1 MSKFPLITLAVI
13 FLLFLSLTRLSLRV
27 LYRRRGKNDKF
38 SLEFSVWRGLL
49 SYKLEFPVVEVEKTK
64 LGKVPRPM
72 LWRIPRP
79 AFKINA
85 KVEGKSGRTIAE
97 EKKKICFLGPAGFM
111 KTLTSTIRLAKKYGP
126 VVFYLLRRIHL
137 RRFSWQ
143 TEIGLGDPSHTGF
156 LTGMAWAVKGFLL
169 TVLYRFFSPG
179 GVRPFF
185 KVVPNFKNSCFN
197 TVLDCIL
204 EVRIGYIILTGFRVL
219 FAKLKKR

>member
-27 LYRRRGKNDKF
+27 LYRRRGKNDEF

-49 SYKLEFPVVEVEKTK
+49 SYKLEIPVVEMEKTK
-64 LGKVPRPM
+64 PGKVPKPL

-79 AFKINA
+79 AFKVNVE
-85 KVEGKSGRTIAE
+85 VEGKSGHTITE
-97 EKKKICFLGPAGFM
+97 EKKKICFPGPVGFM
-111 KTLTSTIRLAKKYGP
+111 KTLTNTIRLAKRYGP
-126 VVFYLLRRIHL
+126 VVYYLLRRIHL
-137 RRFSWQ
+137 RRLHWR
-143 TEIGLGDPSHTGF
+143 TEIGIGDPSHTGF
-156 LTGMAWAVKGFLL
+156 LTGMAWGVKGSLL

-179 GVRPFF
+179 GAKPFF

-204 EVRIGYIILTGFRVL
+204 EVRIGYIILTGFKAL
-219 FAKLKKR
+219 FIKLKKR